1 MRHTMKLSISLLLLA
16 LTAVSLPVLSEDVQ
30 RSSHPQ
36 GVQINGNA
44 DLRAQQESTAAVA
57 VGEGNVARNSA
68 SAVRSNVQIQ
78 GNTKITAEQKNAR
91 AIAVGNRSAAENE
104 VGVIGG
110 K

>member
-1 MRHTMKLSISLLLLA
+1 M
-16 LTAVSLPVLSEDVQ
+16 
-30 RSSHPQ
+30 
-36 GVQINGNA
+36 
-44 DLRAQQESTAAVA
+44 A

-68 SAVRSNVQIQ
+68 SAVRGNVQIQ